1 MERNAQIR
9 PQLLIERR
17 CHAGTANLI
26 GPGSRLH
33 LTLRSVARSAKHR
46 SALRRFEGDSGAQA
60 AHRTGN
66 PEFLVSPSPDTATLR
81 LASFAPLGVVHEP
94 FFGIEKLLIRREHK
108 FCRAIDAF
116 QQFVG

>member
-9 PQLLIERR
+9 PQLAIECR

-33 LTLRSVARSAKHR
+33 LTLRSIARSAKHW

-66 PEFLVSPSPDTATLR
+66 PEFLVSPSPDAATLR
-81 LASFAPLGVVHEP
+81 LATFAPFRVVHEP
-94 FFGIEKLLIRREHK
+94 FVGIEKLLSCRKHK

-116 QQFVG
+116 QQLVS